1 MLQERGEFS
10 NAICR
15 GEAKC
20 FARAIR
26 LARMTHEEAKKLI
39 AVSPAIDAALRAYV
53 SANPVDGTIVAA
65 LDYRTHLWEEL
76 EQLLA
81 RQSRRKRCKT
91 M

>member
-1 MLQERGEFS
+1 
-10 NAICR
+10 
-15 GEAKC
+15 
-20 FARAIR
+20 
-26 LARMTHEEAKKLI
+26 MTHEEAKKLI